1 MHVQFVNIRTG
12 AEFSTASGRFSSGI
26 YDVVPEEVVVRAY
39 ANGVS
44 FKHVPAPER
53 RAYQVA
59 VAQRVRELG
68 QDVAL
73 KCQQYA
79 PAVIDLFARWHEL
92 EAHAQLLEAESLTE
106 LMPPMLEL
114 ATALKLKVTDL
125 APDKLLAKLRYAFTH
140 RNPKYLAAVFAA
152 YCRDRSNLGQA
163 SFLRLV
169 AAGRGFLDA
178 QDKVELLQ
186 AHFSAER
193 DEFLSFLLFRRATWT
208 ELLLT
213 RHYHTA
219 YSWARNFVV
228 GAANKFQAALQ
239 TAGVQLPEGRA
250 LTAPE
255 VQQAVSEIVKE
266 VQDALAEKQEA
277 GGDVSRIQR
286 LLNSL
291 HLIEVNPDVITTF
304 FEPNSTD
311 TPLTWKR
318 LKAYANTLRGISF
331 SAIRKVIV
339 RACSHRPEWQH
350 AIERCL
356 RLFTPEAALKRPFHE
371 RVGLNPLPIDLIMG
385 SKYVIYRPGNAA
397 QLQALLLREGRIW
410 FEIPQVPL
418 ATGRQTVKVVWVA
431 QKSVLRAL
439 KNGAK
444 VKSFRF
450 GMPQGPGKTIKVTI
464 MLEGTESVFLGTAYL
479 QSPPETELYS
489 QILGEERVPP
499 NQILGLDVNRPSEWL
514 LTAKDDLGFGQILEQ
529 ILAHWREAEETIA
542 TLQQKRERTH
552 NWKRRR
558 KLKAEIQLHHQR
570 RAHLKQQLFHAARI
584 HLGRVIQALGVTF
597 VGVEGNLTRETRD
610 KRGGLAKAIAGMPD
624 HLELV
629 ARAILA
635 VNQRY
640 QRAVKCALVRKEGT
654 SQVHHACGGR
664 IDRIGDLGT
673 CRTCGQE
680 VNVHQNA
687 AANVEAA
694 TERLVGQHLQLILE
708 IFLSLNIPGGA
719 PSTCTRPG
727 TQPPDLPKRVKV

>member
-1 MHVQFVNIRTG
+1 MSVQFVNIRTG
-12 AEFSTASGRFSSGI
+12 AEFSTATGRFTPGI

-39 ANGVS
+39 MNGVS
-44 FKHVPAPER
+44 FKHFPAPER
-53 RAYQVA
+53 RSYQVA
-59 VAQRVRELG
+59 VAQRIRELG
-68 QDVAL
+68 HDVAL

-79 PAVIDLFARWHEL
+79 PAVIDLFARWYEL
-92 EAHAQLLEAESLTE
+92 EAHAQLLEANALTE

-114 ATALKLKVTDL
+114 AAALKMKTTGL
-125 APDKLLAKLRYAFTH
+125 APDKLLANLRHAFTR
-140 RNPKYLAAVFAA
+140 RNPKHVAAGFAA
-152 YCRDRSNLGQA
+152 HCRDRSNLGQA

-178 QDKVELLQ
+178 QGKVELLQ
-186 AHFSAER
+186 THFEAER

-208 ELLLT
+208 ELLLARRYRT
-213 RHYHTA
+213 V

-228 GAANKFQAALQ
+228 GTANKFQAALQ
-239 TAGVQLPEGRA
+239 SAGVRLPELGA
-250 LTAPE
+250 LTAPKVLQAVGEVAGE
-255 VQQAVSEIVKE
+255 VQES
-266 VQDALAEKQEA
+266 LTEKQEA

-291 HLIEVNPDVITTF
+291 RLIEANPDVITTF
-304 FEPNSTD
+304 FEPDPTD
-311 TPLTWKR
+311 SPLTWKR
-318 LKAYANTLRGISF
+318 LKAYANTIRGISF

-356 RLFTPEAALKRPFHE
+356 RLFTPETTLKRPFHE
-371 RVGLNPLPIDLIMG
+371 RVGLHPLPIDLVMG

-450 GMPQGPGKTIKVTI
+450 SMPQGPGKTIKVTI
-464 MLEGTESVFLGTAYL
+464 MLEGPESAFLGMAYL
-479 QSPPETELYS
+479 ESPPITAP
-489 QILGEERVPP
+489 PP
-499 NQILGLDVNRPSEWL
+499 NILAEGRITPKPVLGLDINRPSEWL
-514 LTAKDDLGFGQILEQ
+514 LTAGGDLGFDQVLEQ
-529 ILAHWREAEETIA
+529 TLARWRHAEQTIA
-542 TLQQKRERTH
+542 TLQQKLERTRD
-552 NWKRRR
+552 WRRR
-558 KLKAEIQLHHQR
+558 LKLKEEIQLHHQR
-570 RAHLKQQLFHAARI
+570 RTHLKQQLFHEART

-597 VGVEGNLTRETRD
+597 VSVEGNLTRVTRD
-610 KRGGLAKAIAGMPD
+610 KRGALAKAIAGMPD

-635 VNQRY
+635 VNQLY
-640 QRAVKCALVRKEGT
+640 QRAVKCVLVRKEGT

-664 IDRIGDLGT
+664 INRVGDLGT

-680 VNVHQNA
+680 INVHQNA

-694 TERLVGQHLQLILE
+694 AEKLIAQHLHLIIE
-708 IFLSLNIPGGA
+708 TFLSLIIPGGA
-719 PSTCTRPG
+719 PSTCTGPG
-727 TQPPDLPKRVKV
+727 TQPPDIPKRVKV